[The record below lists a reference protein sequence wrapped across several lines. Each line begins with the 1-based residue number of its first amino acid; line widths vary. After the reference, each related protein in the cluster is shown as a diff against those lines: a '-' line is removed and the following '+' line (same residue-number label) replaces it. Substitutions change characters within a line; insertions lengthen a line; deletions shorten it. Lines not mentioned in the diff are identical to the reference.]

1 MIDLAVRG
9 VTKAF
14 EKDKNIL
21 DGISFDIN
29 TGERAGLLGRN
40 GAGKTTLFRVIT
52 GEYEC
57 DSGDALLANGKRTG
71 ILAQIPVYPAGFTV
85 EAVLLK
91 AQTRQLDLITR
102 LGELAGKLDSPEALR
117 EYDALNTKLEAAG
130 GYELDYV
137 RDKTANGLNIHA
149 AMRASLFAELS
160 GGEKTRVN
168 LARLLLEGVDL
179 LLLDEPTNH
188 LDMKSI
194 AWLEEYLVTAKLTAL
209 IISHDRYFLD
219 AVLTRVIELEAGKV
233 ELYSG
238 NYTAYIAEK
247 QRREELAAKQF
258 ASASKET
265 ERLRETALMFRQYG
279 TEIAIKRAKNME
291 RRIERIKASAPP
303 PPKKESKLKAN
314 FTAREFR
321 GDELMIVSNLSK
333 SYGEREL
340 FSDVNLEIRAGE
352 RIALLGDNGTGKSTL
367 INILAD
373 RDKANSGT
381 VRFSPSA
388 KCAYLEQHVTFAN
401 VNRSLYDTLIY
412 ETNCPPQEARNRL
425 GLYHFRGEDVF
436 KSISVLSGGELS
448 RLRLC
453 ILMRGDIN
461 LLMLDEPTNHLDIL
475 AREWLE
481 DALDDYEEAI
491 LFVSHDRY
499 FIERFATRI
508 WTLENGVIS
517 DFHGSYKQY
526 IALPKPAVAATA
538 SVSSPRGKEP
548 PTLAGV
554 PGNDKKRK
562 SSRSRQ
568 PDKSKQLAKLESEIA
583 KQEAELKQIDADIEE
598 NSSNY
603 EALTELYAKREVA
616 DFQLNALYEDF
627 AELEY

>member
-71 ILAQIPVYPAGFTV
+71 ILAQIPVYPPGFTV
-85 EAVLLK
+85 EDVLLK
-91 AQTRQLDLITR
+91 AQSRQLDLIRT
-102 LGELAGKLDSPEALR
+102 LGELSGKLDNPAALR
-117 EYDALNTKLEAAG
+117 EYDELSVQLEAAG

-137 RDKTANGLNIHA
+137 RDKTANGLNIPA
-149 AMRASLFAELS
+149 KMRKSLFAELS

-194 AWLEEYLVTAKLTAL
+194 AWLEEYLVGAKLSAL

-238 NYTAYIAEK
+238 NYTSYVAEK

-258 ASASKET
+258 AQMDKEAS
-265 ERLRETALMFRQYG
+265 RLRETALMFRQYG

-291 RRIERIKASAPP
+291 RRIERLRASAPP
-303 PPKKESKLKAN
+303 PAKKEGKLKAS

-321 GDELMIVSNLSK
+321 GDELMIAQNLSK
-333 SYGEREL
+333 AYGERTL
-340 FSDVNLEIRAGE
+340 FSGVSLEIRAGE

-367 INILAD
+367 INILANL
-373 RDKANSGT
+373 DKPDSGT

-388 KCAYLEQHVTFAN
+388 KTAYLEQHVTFAN
-401 VNRSLYDTLIY
+401 VNRSLYDTVIY

-436 KSISVLSGGELS
+436 KPISVLSGGELS
-448 RLRLC
+448 CLRLC

-481 DALDDYEEAI
+481 DALDEYDEAI

-499 FIERFATRI
+499 FIERFATRF
-508 WTLENGVIS
+508 WTLENGVIN
-517 DFHGSYKQY
+517 DFSGNYKQY
-526 IALPKPAVAATA
+526 IARPATA
-538 SVSSPRGKEP
+538 AAVPPRSGNFA
-548 PTLAGV
+548 PTLSDV
-554 PGNDKKRK
+554 PK
-562 SSRSRQ
+562 SEAKHKGGRSKP
-568 PDKSKQLAKLESEIA
+568 PDKSRQLAKLEAEIA
-583 KQEAELKQIDADIEE
+583 KQETALNQINAEIEE
-598 NSSNY
+598 NASNY
-603 EALTELYAKREVA
+603 EALTELYAKKEAA
-616 DFQLNALYEDF
+616 DFALNELYENF